1 MLLVGFAPEVLA
13 LADRRFAGGR
23 PTVIPGFYEH
33 PLYARFTL
41 RRLDDESVPLV
52 LAEDEPYYAAFP
64 ELVERLRR
72 DYAAGGRVPVDGDR
86 SLSVLVRKGLASR
99 PYGPEKWPCPAGG
112 QSAQG
117 SENSARMRGRVA
129 RRGRRRGSMIDCIA
143 GYHLNPWTCGIA
155 KFNAI
160 LAKHLE
166 VPVVGIRAVELG
178 QPAAP
183 ARSRSS
189 CRSSR
194 TLTRPTWTS
203 GASATPGGSSCSCT
217 RSTAPRS
224 SARLIAVGRQDLL
237 RQQRTGH
244 SNCTSFRPDAQELFC
259 PARDPEPAAV
269 RAHGPVDLH
278 VRHGAQDPR
287 AAVPR
292 VCVTCSTPTGQTY
305 SVYVSTALH
314 ENTSFDG
321 SFVVTFEEL
330 QSIFNGQVYFMGYL
344 SDTAVFNHLLDC
356 TYLAAFFEKGLRAN
370 NTTVNAAME
379 QGCSVITNL
388 DEHSPAGLVHMQN
401 VDRHQPAAP
410 ACRAS
415 RRRGAI
421 GRAAR
426 DVALA
431 RYGWDQL
438 VAQLRTTVTT

>member
-1 MLLVGFAPEVLA
+1 
-13 LADRRFAGGR
+13 
-23 PTVIPGFYEH
+23 
-33 PLYARFTL
+33 
-41 RRLDDESVPLV
+41 
-52 LAEDEPYYAAFP
+52 
-64 ELVERLRR
+64 
-72 DYAAGGRVPVDGDR
+72 
-86 SLSVLVRKGLASR
+86 
-99 PYGPEKWPCPAGG
+99 
-112 QSAQG
+112 
-117 SENSARMRGRVA
+117 
-129 RRGRRRGSMIDCIA
+129 MIDCIA

-178 QPAAP
+178 SQRCPLLSIKLSEFSAAD
-183 ARSRSS
+183 AAD
-189 CRSSR
+189 
-194 TLTRPTWTS
+194 LDLW
-203 GASATPGGSSCSCT
+203 GAAHTGRFELFLHAYDGT
-217 RSTAPRS
+217 EIER
-224 SARLIAVGRQDLL
+224 RLIGAASKIYCGNSELVREL
-237 RQQRTGH
+237 R
-244 SNCTSFRPDAQELFC
+244 SFRPDAQELFC
-259 PARDPEPAAV
+259 PGTILNPQRFARTDLSIFTFGM
-269 RAHGPVDLH
+269 AHKIRVPLYRRLRDLLD
-278 VRHGAQDPR
+278 A
-287 AAVPR
+287 
-292 VCVTCSTPTGQTY
+292 TGQSY

-401 VDRHQPAAP
+401 VIDINTCTRLPGLEEAQ
-410 ACRAS
+410 R
-415 RRRGAI
+415 I

-426 DVALA
+426 DVAQT